1 MRYRRLGKTGLDVSE
16 IGFGAEWMGGGKTPE
31 EVRAVAEALRAVR
44 VCSTRSLDRTATLWK
59 RSERLREAAMTALHE
74 KYSAMTEAVEVAR
87 EDGAVGI
94 RAKISIGRIR
104 IS

>member
-1 MRYRRLGKTGLDVSE
+1 
-16 IGFGAEWMGGGKTPE
+16 
-31 EVRAVAEALRAVR
+31 
-44 VCSTRSLDRTATLWK
+44 
-59 RSERLREAAMTALHE
+59 MTVLHE
-74 KYSAMTEAVEVAR
+74 KYGAMTEAAEAAR

>member
-1 MRYRRLGKTGLDVSE
+1 MTKVFSKIGMGTFGSDRYDGATVS
-16 IGFGAEWMGGGKTPE
+16 A
-31 EVRAVAEALRAVR
+31 AVAEALRAVR
-44 VCSTRSLDRTATLWK
+44 VCSTRSSDRTATLWK
-59 RSERLREAAMTALHE
+59 RSERLWEAAMTALHE
-74 KYSAMTEAVEVAR
+74 KYNAMTEAAEAAR